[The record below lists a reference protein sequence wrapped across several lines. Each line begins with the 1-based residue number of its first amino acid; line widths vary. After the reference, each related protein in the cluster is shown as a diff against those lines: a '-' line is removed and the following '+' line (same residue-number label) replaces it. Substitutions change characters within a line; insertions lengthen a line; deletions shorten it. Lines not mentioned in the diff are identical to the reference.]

1 MSKLGNP
8 IRPTRMLQVLGD
20 LSREPPLSAL
30 ARVFGPN
37 TPPWKAVVG
46 VVVAQVVLAGLM
58 VVDWRAPVAVVLG
71 VGLVVLALRRPL
83 VAVGL
88 LIAGRLLSTGSMS
101 FIRIGKVNIGLF
113 EPVLFLALAALAIHA
128 ITRKQ
133 PLLQK
138 WPWRGPLLV
147 LAGWQVLG
155 LLWCHSLGGGIQE
168 LIAVGVIFETAT
180 VLLTYVRTYED
191 FRVVVSAWLGAAV
204 LIGLLALTTDW
215 TGVGEV
221 KDTWEVAAG
230 GGRETGLGQ
239 QPNWFAMNLMFIVLT
254 AFGMAA
260 VEERRWLRWLFVAA
274 GFFVFVS
281 QLRSGSRGGIYA
293 LAIGSGLVGLA
304 HPIARK
310 WVARFGVLAGLVFL
324 GFWLFGEGG
333 STTKAVNRILMNLGN
348 TWGEDVREQNWVVC
362 MEMFAETW
370 GRGIGPGGYPELV
383 ADYNWRI
390 YDSIHKYPHGIF
402 WGVMAHYGVVGLGLA
417 GWLVVLVFRMSR
429 DLVRWTRG
437 TAVEVF
443 AWTMPATM
451 LGYALWS
458 FVEFNFDDKPF
469 WEFLALFTAL
479 YLFVRRR
486 RESDGKLPELPA

>member
-1 MSKLGNP
+1 M
-8 IRPTRMLQVLGD
+8 
-20 LSREPPLSAL
+20 SREGPLSAL
-30 ARVFGPN
+30 ARVFGGS
-37 TPPWKAVVG
+37 TPTWKTAVG
-46 VVVAQVVLAGLM
+46 VLAAQIFLAGLM
-58 VVDWRAPVAVVLG
+58 VIDWRLPVAVVMG
-71 VGLVVLALRRPL
+71 VGVVVLALRRPL
-83 VAVGL
+83 LAVGL
-88 LIAGRLLSTGSMS
+88 LIAGRLVSTGSMS

-113 EPVLFLALAALAIHA
+113 EPVLFLALAALAVHA
-128 ITRKQ
+128 VTRKQ
-133 PLLQK
+133 KLLQD
-138 WPWRGPLLV
+138 WPWRGPLL
-147 LAGWQVLG
+147 AFASWQVLG

-168 LIAVGVIFETAT
+168 LIAVGVIFCTAT
-180 VLLTYVRTYED
+180 IVLSYVKSYAD
-191 FRVVVSAWLGAAV
+191 FRVVVSAWLAAAV

-215 TGVGEV
+215 TGVGDV

-260 VEERRWLRWLFVAA
+260 VESRRWARWLFVAA

-293 LAIGSGLVGLA
+293 LVIASALIGLA

-310 WVARFGVLAGLVFL
+310 WILRFAGLALVVFA
-324 GFWLFGEGG
+324 GFSLFGDGG
-333 STTKAVNRILMNLGN
+333 STTKAVNRIIMNLGT
-348 TWGEDVREQNWVVC
+348 TWGEDVREQNWMVC
-362 MEMFAETW
+362 LQMFADTW

-383 ADYNWRI
+383 AEYNWRI

-402 WGVMAHYGVVGLGLA
+402 WGVTAHYGVVGLGLGA
-417 GWLVVLVFRMSR
+417 WLVVAVFKMSR
-429 DLVRWTRG
+429 DLVRWTKG

-479 YLFVRRR
+479 YLFVRRAR
-486 RESDGKLPELPA
+486 AAEEALPELPA

>member
-1 MSKLGNP
+1 
-8 IRPTRMLQVLGD
+8 MLQLVGD
-20 LSREPPLSAL
+20 LSREAPLSAL
-30 ARVFGPN
+30 ARVFGAN
-37 TPPWKAVVG
+37 TPPWKAALG
-46 VVVAQVVLAGLM
+46 VLGAQLVLAVLM
-58 VVDWRAPVAVVLG
+58 VFDWRLPVAVVFG
-71 VGLVVLALRRPL
+71 VGLVVLAIRKPL

-88 LIAGRLLSTGSMS
+88 LIAGRLISTGSMS

-113 EPVLFLALAALAIHA
+113 EPVLFLALGALAVHA
-128 ITRKQ
+128 VTKKQ
-133 PLLQK
+133 KLLQL
-138 WPWRGPLLV
+138 WPWRMPLLV
-147 LAGWQVLG
+147 FASWQLLG
-155 LLWCHSLGGGIQE
+155 LLWAHSFGGGLQE
-168 LIAVGVIFETAT
+168 LIAVGVIFCTAT
-180 VLLTYVRTYED
+180 IVLTYVRTYDD

-204 LIGLLALTTDW
+204 VIGLLAVTTDW
-215 TGVGEV
+215 TGVGDV

-260 VEERRWLRWLFVAA
+260 VEKRRWARWLFVAA

-293 LAIGSGLVGLA
+293 LTIACSLVGLA
-304 HPIARK
+304 HPVARK
-310 WVARFGVLAGLVFL
+310 WLIRFAVLAGLVFAAY
-324 GFWLFGEGG
+324 GLFGEGG

-348 TWGEDVREQNWVVC
+348 TWGEDVREQNWLVC
-362 MEMFAETW
+362 LEMFADTW
-370 GRGIGPGGYPELV
+370 GRGIGPGGYPDLV

-390 YDSIHKYPHGIF
+390 YDSIHKYPHGII
-402 WGVMAHYGVVGLGLA
+402 WGVTAHYGVIGLA
-417 GWLVVLVFRMSR
+417 LCAWFCAVVFKMSR
-429 DLVRWTRG
+429 DLVRWTKG
-437 TAVEVF
+437 SAVEVF

-479 YLFVRRR
+479 YLYVRRAR
-486 RESDGKLPELPA
+486 AAGDELPALPE